1 MNNNRN
7 FRGCRPSIFVL
18 LAAVTALVS
27 LGSPAAAQDTQ
38 VSAAFS
44 SDTVGIQDQFQLTVT
59 VSGKDSSEAE
69 VPRLPTLQGFHIV
82 AGPSVGTQFQW
93 INGRTSN
100 SKSFTYILLPEK
112 TGQFTLDPVEVRVGG
127 KILKSQ
133 PITITVTNAPPQP
146 RTPRSPFPSP
156 FSDEDTA
163 PRRSRITGE
172 DVFITA
178 ELDRTSAYPGQ
189 QVTLS
194 YHLYT
199 QVSVTGLQLQESPSL
214 TGFWV
219 EDIKVDPNPTPTR
232 KVVGG
237 REYLEYVV
245 KRQALFPNAPGE
257 LKIPPATFAISART
271 AGDFFG
277 VFGQSET
284 LYRKTKDVTLEVRPL
299 PAQGKP
305 AHFENAV
312 GSFNLTASLSKT
324 EVAAGD
330 AVTLYVKLSG
340 RGNLKMIPDLELP
353 PMADFTIYSS
363 KRAEEVRPFEGNLI
377 GGEKSWEYVIVP
389 KAPGSQSVPSLSLSY
404 FDPAH
409 ETYHTIATPALALNV
424 IRGANAAG
432 GITELSG
439 ISRQNLRRQGTDIN
453 FIKLSA
459 DGLKADRAPYGTVWF
474 YLIAFIAVAF
484 NVGAFLYQRETAM
497 RSRNAGLFRSRKA
510 RRTALQRLKM
520 AEKAGRTGSRSFYD
534 EAANAFAGYLSD
546 KFGLPEIA
554 LAADTLE
561 RALVE
566 KNVSGEA
573 IGEAVACLR
582 ECDFGRFAAADAVPE
597 QMRELA
603 RRIREAIDD
612 LERI

>member
-1 MNNNRN
+1 MINNCK
-7 FRGCRPSIFVL
+7 FSSCRPLMFILF
-18 LAAVTALVS
+18 AAIPTLVF
-27 LGSPAAAQDTQ
+27 LGGQAAAQETQ

-44 SDTVGIQDQFQLTVT
+44 SDSVGIQDQFQLTVT
-59 VSGKDSSEAE
+59 VSGKDSGDAE
-69 VPRLPTLQGFHIV
+69 VPRLPALQGFQIV
-82 AGPSVGTQFQW
+82 AGPSVGSQFQW
-93 INGRTSN
+93 INGRTSS
-100 SKSFTYILLPEK
+100 SKSFTYVLLPEK

-127 KILKSQ
+127 KTFKTQ
-133 PITITVTNAPPQP
+133 PITIRVTNATPQP

-156 FSDEDTA
+156 FGDEDTA
-163 PRRSRITGE
+163 PRRSRIAGD

-178 ELDRTSAYPGQ
+178 ELDRASAYPGQ

-219 EDIKVDPNPTPTR
+219 EDTKVDPNPTPTR

-237 REYLEYVV
+237 KEYLEYVV

-284 LYRKTKDVTLEVRPL
+284 LYRKTKEVILEVRPL

-312 GSFNLTASLSKT
+312 GSFNLTSSLSKT

-363 KRAEEVRPFEGNLI
+363 KRSEDVRPFEGNLI

-389 KAPGSQSVPSLSLSY
+389 NAPGRQFVPSLSLSY
-404 FDPAH
+404 FDPMH
-409 ETYHTIATPALALNV
+409 ETYHTITTPSLALNV
-424 IRGANAAG
+424 IRGANGAG

-459 DGLKADRAPYGTVWF
+459 DGLKTDSVPYGSVWF

-484 NVGAFLYQRETAM
+484 NVGVFLYQRETAM

-520 AEKAGRTGSRSFYD
+520 AEKAGRTGSRRFYD

-546 KFGLPEIA
+546 KFSLPEIA
-554 LAADTLE
+554 LAADLLE

-566 KNVSGEA
+566 KRVSGEA

-582 ECDFGRFAAADAVPE
+582 ECDFGRFAAVDAVPE
-597 QMRELA
+597 KMRELS
-603 RRIREAIDD
+603 RRIRDAIEN